1 MIESSGIRGE
11 VLAALRCPVCGAA
24 FDRTEATVRCPT
36 GHAFDVA
43 RQGHLTLRTGEAL
56 PANADSPAMV
66 EARERLLAT
75 GHYAP
80 IATRTAA
87 LIAEHAPP
95 STGLVLDL
103 AGGTGYYLAAVLD
116 QLPSH
121 RGICLELSTAA
132 LKRAARA
139 HPRAAAV
146 GTDLRRTLP
155 LADASAAVA
164 MSVFG
169 PRNIPEIRRVLV
181 DDGLLAVVTPTPD
194 HLHELIEPL
203 GMLHVDVE
211 KQSRLDA
218 VLADFSPVVA
228 ESLDYRANM
237 DHAALTALVAMGP
250 SAHHVTAHEISDR
263 VSALAASVDVTV
275 SVRISLY
282 RR

>member
-1 MIESSGIRGE
+1 MTGISGE
-11 VLAALRCPVCGAA
+11 VLAALRCPVCAAA
-24 FDRTEATVRCPT
+24 FDRAGSTVRCAT
-36 GHAFDVA
+36 GHTFDIA

-66 EARERLLAT
+66 EARERRLAT
-75 GHYAP
+75 GHYDR
-80 IATRTAA
+80 IAARTAS
-87 LIAEHAPP
+87 LIAEHAPAGP
-95 STGLVLDL
+95 GLVLDL
-103 AGGTGYYLAAVLD
+103 AGGTGHYLAAVLD
-116 QLPSH
+116 QLPSR
-121 RGICLELSTAA
+121 RGLCLELSTAA

-146 GTDLRRTLP
+146 GTDLRRTMP
-155 LADASAAVA
+155 VADASAAVV

-203 GMLHVDVE
+203 GMLHVDAE

-218 VLADFSPVVA
+218 TLAEFSPVVA
-228 ESLDYRANM
+228 ESLAYRASM

-250 SAHHVTAHEISDR
+250 SAHHVTAREISAR

-275 SVRISLY
+275 SVRIAVY